1 MLDPHEMLRTQVT
14 NLLNKANSFKDS
26 YSCGKKKKFVVDFGG
41 MVGIGSQMG
50 LAPQTWQLKS
60 AFAIESHS
68 GRDGDI
74 QSYLCPGWTI
84 PGTSQASSCPRNLEC
99 IVWGKA
105 GLLEGEPGGV
115 GAGKSLNGD
124 CQGAAAGRGGQYSQ
138 GNHELLLFQEH
149 GNREVSSGQGGT
161 PWDTGCFWWSC
172 LTSYLTAF
180 SACAGLGIRL
190 ASNLILDLRFHRDR
204 DIESYNG
211 LGWEGI

>member
-1 MLDPHEMLRTQVT
+1 MLRTQVT

-26 YSCGKKKKFVVDFGG
+26 YSCGKKKMFVVDFRG

-105 GLLEGEPGGV
+105 GLLEGEPGG
-115 GAGKSLNGD
+115 
-124 CQGAAAGRGGQYSQ
+124 GGSWKIFEW
-138 GNHELLLFQEH
+138 GL
-149 GNREVSSGQGGT
+149 
-161 PWDTGCFWWSC
+161 PGCC
-172 LTSYLTAF
+172 
-180 SACAGLGIRL
+180 C
-190 ASNLILDLRFHRDR
+190 
-204 DIESYNG
+204 
-211 LGWEGI
+211 WEGGDNIAKVTMSSCCFKSMGTERSALDRVALPGTQAVSGGHASQVI